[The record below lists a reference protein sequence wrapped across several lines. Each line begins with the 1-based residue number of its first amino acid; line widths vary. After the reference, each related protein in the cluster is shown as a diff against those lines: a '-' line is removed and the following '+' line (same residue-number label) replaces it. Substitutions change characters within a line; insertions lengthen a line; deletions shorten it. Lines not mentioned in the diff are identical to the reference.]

1 MSLPRSLEKKLK
13 AFSRSSSENT
23 HPEWNSFFAK
33 LDLALDEAT
42 KNKHKSLLLSTDDL
56 KPEDVVEISKVLTG
70 SGLVVAQPGVNYSS
84 RALYIRIIPNHFQ

>member
-23 HPEWNSFFAK
+23 HPEWDSFFEK

-42 KNKHKSLLLSTDDL
+42 TKKQKSILLAADDL
-56 KPEDVVEISKVLTG
+56 KAEDVVEISKALTG
-70 SGLVVAQPGVNYSS
+70 SGFVVAQPGVNYSN
-84 RALYIRIIPNHFQ
+84 REMYIQIIPNYLQ